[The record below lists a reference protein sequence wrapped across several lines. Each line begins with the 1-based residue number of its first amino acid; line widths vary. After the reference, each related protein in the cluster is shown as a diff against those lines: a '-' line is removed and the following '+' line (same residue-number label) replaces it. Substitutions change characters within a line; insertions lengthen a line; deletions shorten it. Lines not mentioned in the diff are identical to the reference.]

1 MKRLLPYFVGTLI
14 GMLVMVAFI
23 AGRASA
29 SPLAATGCFPDTNGH
44 WAETFI
50 CWLKDNGISS
60 GYPDGTYKP
69 ENNVTRAEMSVMLNK
84 LDTNLNQTINTTT
97 DTKINTAVAQ
107 VNSSTDT
114 KINDAKT
121 LMRATGGTLAAE
133 VNLNVGQSSN
143 IVPITITAPV
153 DGGLIITGTV
163 RADCIPF
170 PTLFCTGSYI
180 SSEINFNGTLY
191 NIAYETIAQNSVGN
205 TAHSLYLAVN
215 AGTYP
220 IDLKVTLVSGGGTT
234 VITGAS
240 LTAQFIPYDGSGN
253 PIVVP

>member
-1 MKRLLPYFVGTLI
+1 MKRLLPYFVGSLI
-14 GMLVMVAFI
+14 GMLVMAAFF

-50 CWLKDNGISS
+50 CWMKDSGIST

-69 ENNVTRAEMSVMLNK
+69 DNGITRAEMSVMLNK

-97 DTKINTAVAQ
+97 DTKINNAVAQ

-114 KINDAKT
+114 KINDTKS
-121 LMRATGGTLAAE
+121 LMRATGGSLSAPVYLTS
-133 VNLNVGQSSN
+133 GQATN

-163 RADCIPF
+163 KADCIPL
-170 PTLFCTGSYI
+170 PTLFCTGAYI
-180 SSEINFNGTLY
+180 LSEINVNGTLY
-191 NIAYETIAQNSVGN
+191 NGAYEPIDQGSVGG
-205 TAHSLYLAVN
+205 TAHSLYLTVD

-220 IDLKVTLVSGGGTT
+220 IDLKVTLVNGGGTT
-234 VITGAS
+234 AITGAS
-240 LTAQFIPYDGSGN
+240 LSVQFIPYDGSGN

>member
-1 MKRLLPYFVGTLI
+1 MKRLLPYFFGTLI
-14 GMLVMVAFI
+14 GMLVITAFF

-44 WAETFI
+44 WAEIFI
-50 CWLKDNGISS
+50 CWMKDNGISI
-60 GYPDGTYKP
+60 GFLDGTYKP
-69 ENNVTRAEMSVMLNK
+69 ENSVTRAEMSVMLNK
-84 LDTNLNQTINTTT
+84 LDTNTTQAINNTATQINSTT
-97 DTKINTAVAQ
+97 DTKIN
-107 VNSSTDT
+107 DT
-114 KINDAKT
+114 KT
-121 LMRATGGTLAAE
+121 LMRATGSTLAAT
-133 VNLNVGQSSN
+133 VSLNAGQSSN

-191 NIAYETIAQNSVGN
+191 NSAYVSIAQNSAGN
-205 TAHSLYLAVN
+205 TAHSLYLAVD

-220 IDLKVTLVSGGGTT
+220 IDLKVTVVNGGGTT

-240 LTAQFIPYDGSGN
+240 LSAQFIPYDGSGN